1 MKTFL
6 LRRPL
11 AVVLALALLPGC
23 VSVSRREGAAN
34 IEQLLA
40 PRLPGA
46 FQWRNDEAGGAAMDA
61 RAAEIT
67 AAPLTPASA
76 FQLAQL
82 RNPAI
87 AVHYAEL
94 GIAQAYVVQ
103 ASRIGNPGFSAS
115 TLNTRPAHQVTLGLS
130 VALTDLLLL
139 PVRRRFAEAEYER
152 AQYTMGA
159 ALMNL
164 AADTAE
170 DWYAAAGA
178 DQVAAMREAV
188 AVAAAASAELAQR
201 FHAAGNIS
209 ALELK
214 LEQAGASQAR
224 IAATTARAAAQR
236 ARLTLNTRMGL
247 SGSEAARWRFDLPL
261 AAPVADEDDLATL
274 QTLAHEQRLDLAAA
288 RREVDLLDDA
298 LGLARRWRLLGRIEV
313 GVERE
318 KEADGSRVSGP
329 TLALALPLF
338 DQGQAAIA
346 RAEAQLERSRAVL
359 AGLELSVDAEVRLG
373 VERVAALR
381 AITQDYRDALI
392 PQREAVVARQT
403 ERLNYMLIGAFELL
417 LARQQEYDAYQGY
430 LESVRDYWQ
439 ARVALARAIGT
450 RLPSDA
456 QATGRAL
463 GVEAV
468 LTPAA
473 EGHGAHGQHGAAQP
487 PDPPAGHG
495 AADGEAGTSDH
506 AGHSRHRAATPA
518 DAHTGHDHADMSTG
532 KDDQPPRATHETLKA
547 EPPPTRDDDASH
559 HHDEHEEQP

>member
-1 MKTFL
+1 MKTSL

-46 FQWRNDEAGGAAMDA
+46 FHWRSDEAGRAAIDA
-61 RAAEIT
+61 RATEIT

-87 AVHYAEL
+87 AAHYAEL
-94 GIAQAYVVQ
+94 GIAQADVVQ
-103 ASRIGNPGFSAS
+103 ASRLGNPTFSAS
-115 TLNTRPAHQVTLGLS
+115 RLNTRPVHQVTLGFG
-130 VALTDLLLL
+130 VTLTDLLLL
-139 PVRRRFAEAEYER
+139 PARRRFAEAEYER
-152 AQYTMGA
+152 AQYTMA
-159 ALMNL
+159 SALMSL
-164 AADTAE
+164 AADTAD
-170 DWYAAAGA
+170 DWYAAATA

-188 AVAAAASAELAQR
+188 AVAAAAAAELAQR

-214 LEQAGASQAR
+214 LEQAAASQAR
-224 IAATTARAAAQR
+224 IAAATARAAAQR
-236 ARLTLNTRMGL
+236 ARLALNARMGL

-261 AAPVADEDDLATL
+261 AAVVAGEDDLATL
-274 QTLAHEQRLDLAAA
+274 QSLAREQRLDLAAA

-298 LGLARRWRLLGRIEV
+298 LALARRWRLLGRVEV
-313 GVERE
+313 GIERE
-318 KEADGSRVSGP
+318 READGSRVSGP

-338 DQGQAAIA
+338 DQGQAAVA
-346 RAEAQLERSRAVL
+346 RAEAQRERSQAML
-359 AGLELSVDAEVRLG
+359 AGLELSVDAEVRMG

-381 AITQDYRDALI
+381 SIVQDYSEALI

-403 ERLNYMLIGAFELL
+403 ERLNYMLIGVFELL

-450 RLPSDA
+450 QLPSDA
-456 QATGRAL
+456 QASGRAL
-463 GVEAV
+463 GIEAV
-468 LTPAA
+468 LEPAA
-473 EGHGAHGQHGAAQP
+473 PDGHGAHGQHGAASSSA
-487 PDPPAGHG
+487 PPAGNGKADTDDHIGHG
-495 AADGEAGTSDH
+495 
-506 AGHSRHRAATPA
+506 RHRAATSA
-518 DAHTGHDHADMSTG
+518 DAHAGHGRAETGTG
-532 KDDQPPRATHETLKA
+532 KDSHPPHATPPTLKA
-547 EPPPTRDDDASH
+547 EPPPMRDGDTPHH
-559 HHDEHEEQP
+559 HHDEHEGQP

>member
-1 MKTFL
+1 MTTFP

-40 PRLPGA
+40 PRVTGA
-46 FQWRNDEAGGAAMDA
+46 FQWRSDNAGRAAIDA

-94 GIAQAYVVQ
+94 GIAQADVVQ

-115 TLNTRPAHQVTLGLS
+115 ALNTDPVRQVTLGVN

-139 PVRRRFAEAEYER
+139 PARRRFAEAEYER
-152 AQYTMGA
+152 AQYTMAA

-164 AADTAE
+164 AADTAD
-170 DWYAAAGA
+170 DWYSAATA
-178 DQVAAMREAV
+178 DQIAAMREAV
-188 AVAAAASAELAQR
+188 SAAAAASAELAQR
-201 FHAAGNIS
+201 YHAAGNIS

-214 LEQAGASQAR
+214 LEQAAASQAR

-236 ARLTLNTRMGL
+236 ARLALNTRMGL

-261 AAPVADEDDLATL
+261 AAPVDAEVDLAALTA
-274 QTLAHEQRLDLAAA
+274 LAQEQRLDLAAA
-288 RREVDLLDDA
+288 RREVGLLDDA
-298 LGLARRWRLLGRIEV
+298 LGLARRWRLLGHVEV

-318 KEADGSRVSGP
+318 RESDGSRVSGP

-346 RAEAQLERSRAVL
+346 RAEAQRERSRAVL
-359 AGLELSVDAEVRLG
+359 AGLELSVDADVRLG

-417 LARQQEYDAYQGY
+417 LAKQQEYDAYQGY

-439 ARVALARAIGT
+439 ARVALSRAIGT

-456 QATGRAL
+456 QAGARTL
-463 GVEAV
+463 DIDTVIK
-468 LTPAA
+468 PAA
-473 EGHGAHGQHGAAQP
+473 VEGHGAHGPHGATSSA
-487 PDPPAGHG
+487 DP
-495 AADGEAGTSDH
+495 H
-506 AGHSRHRAATPA
+506 AGHAAGNA
-518 DAHTGHDHADMSTG
+518 EAGKDAHSAHGMQEKPTA
-532 KDDQPPRATHETLKA
+532 PPSPARS
-547 EPPPTRDDDASH
+547 DDAPHHH
-559 HHDEHEEQP
+559 HHDESEELP